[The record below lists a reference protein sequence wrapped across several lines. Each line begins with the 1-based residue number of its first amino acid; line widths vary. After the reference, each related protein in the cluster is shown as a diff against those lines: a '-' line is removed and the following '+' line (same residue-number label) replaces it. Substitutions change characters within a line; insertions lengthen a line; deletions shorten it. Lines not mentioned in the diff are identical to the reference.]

1 MRKRRVRLDH
11 LASKWNRSV
20 ESLRADV
27 DRSIG
32 QGANVISLTEVADGR
47 RWKAL
52 LVDGWTTCHE
62 RDPWQAGESAIL
74 VDNDFG
80 EVLEWCTEQIGPDL
94 GPGNAVY
101 AIVAVIKIRATGKML
116 LVAEAHL
123 PSSVEGK
130 WKARRGSEFRKM
142 VRNYKRL
149 VRRFRKKHKPDAEC
163 VWADWNLNL
172 NLAWVR
178 SWAKSLW
185 AKRKT
190 LGKKKTPGRG
200 THGSRLIDWPITHGL
215 RRREL
220 TVLPKTDGSDHRG
233 VRLDAQI

>member
-1 MRKRRVRLDH
+1 MSKRSLRLDH
-11 LASKWNRSV
+11 LASKWDRSV

-32 QGANVISLTEVADGR
+32 QGANVVSLTEVADGR

-52 LVDGWTTCHE
+52 DVVGWITCQD
-62 RDPWQAGESAIL
+62 RTPWQAGESAIL
-74 VDNDFG
+74 VDNSWG
-80 EVLEWCTEQIGPDL
+80 EVLEWTTEQIGPDL

-101 AIVAVIKIRATGKML
+101 AIVAAIKIHATGKTL

-123 PSSVEGK
+123 PSSVEGN

-142 VRNYKRL
+142 SRNYKRL
-149 VRRFRKKHKPDAEC
+149 VRRFRKKYKPDAEC

-178 SWAKSLW
+178 AWAKSLW

-190 LGKKKTPGRG
+190 LGKRKTPAKG
-200 THGSRLIDWPITHGL
+200 THGPRLIDWPVTHGL
-215 RRREL
+215 RRRKL
-220 TVLPKTDGSDHRG
+220 TILPKTDGSDHRG
-233 VRLDAQI
+233 ARLDAVI

>member
-1 MRKRRVRLDH
+1 MTKRDVRLDH
-11 LASKWNRSV
+11 LASKWNRSP

-27 DRSIG
+27 LRSIRH
-32 QGANVISLTEVADGR
+32 GANVVSVTEVADGK

-52 LVDGWTTCHE
+52 LHEGWTTCQE

-74 VDNDFG
+74 VDGAWGD
-80 EVLEWCTEQIGPDL
+80 VLEWRTEQIGPDL

-101 AIVAVIKIRATGKML
+101 AIVAVIKIHATGKTL

-130 WKARRGSEFRKM
+130 WKARRGAEFRKM

-149 VRRFRKKHKPDAEC
+149 VREFRRKYKPDAEC

-178 SWAKSLW
+178 SWARAIW

-190 LGKKKTPGRG
+190 LGKQKTPAKGS
-200 THGSRLIDWPITHGL
+200 HGGRLIDWPVTHGL

-220 TVLPKTDGSDHRG
+220 TVLPLTDGSDHRG
-233 VRLDAQI
+233 VRLDAEM